1 MSNENA
7 RPLQNDVEAAEAQV
21 AQSEDQVSQAEVDSS
36 ELSDLRTRIEQ
47 LEAKLAEA
55 RESILRAVAD
65 SQNVRRR
72 ASQEIQQ
79 ARITAAAEVAEKLLP
94 VLDNFE
100 RTLAAASAGASL
112 ESVLEGVS
120 LIDRQIREVLE
131 QHNVRPIESLGTEF
145 DPTLHEAVLDEHS
158 EHREGTVIGELERGY
173 LIGDRVLRPA
183 KVKISKG
190 KAG

>member
-1 MSNENA
+1 MSKENA
-7 RPLQNDVEAAEAQV
+7 RSPQPDVEGAEAQV
-21 AQSEDQVSQAEVDSS
+21 AQSEDPVSQDEVSAT
-36 ELSDLRTRIEQ
+36 ELSALRTRIEQ

-55 RESILRAVAD
+55 RENILRAVAD

-72 ASQEIQQ
+72 ASQEILQ
-79 ARITAAAEVAEKLLP
+79 ARVTAAAEIAAKLLP

-100 RTLAAASAGASL
+100 RTLAAADAGASL

-131 QHNVRPIESLGTEF
+131 QHNVRPIESLGTAF
-145 DPTLHEAVLDEHS
+145 DPTLHEAVLDEYSDHS
-158 EHREGTVIGELERGY
+158 EGTVIGELERGY

-190 KAG
+190 TAG